1 MITASSE
8 NKDIQYAYRSIHEFF
23 DNYDFYSAVKETN
36 RIIKAAASE
45 KAWLTRRPYQPVYF
59 MEVMQPLIAAAFVLE
74 KHAGRRASCI
84 ILSETGIPD
93 LAQTQNY
100 VGRHRY
106 SNAWNC
112 MPRHLNAAQFHDPY
126 LAIRKFTAR
135 QTEGEWKQVCKDLGE
150 YALSN
155 SSVIDEYLLPEIL
168 AIRLHLLR
176 LIEACH
182 LLQVRSND
190 PRPAPPQNQ

>member
-8 NKDIQYAYRSIHEFF
+8 DKDKQYAYHSIHDFF
-23 DNYDFYSAVKETN
+23 DNYHFSAAVKETS

-45 KAWLTRRPYQPVYF
+45 KAWLTRRPYRPVYF
-59 MEVMQPLIAAAFVLE
+59 MEIMLPLVAAAFVLE
-74 KHAGRRASCI
+74 KHAGQRAACI
-84 ILSETGIPD
+84 IRSETGIPD
-93 LAQTQNY
+93 LAQTQHY

-112 MPRHLNAAQFHDPY
+112 MPRQLTAAQYHDPY

-135 QTEGEWKQVCKDLGE
+135 QTEAEWKQVCKDLGE

-155 SSVIDEYLLPEIL
+155 SSVVDEYSLPEIL
-168 AIRLHLLR
+168 TIHRHLLR

-182 LLQVRSND
+182 LLQVRSNN
-190 PRPAPPQNQ
+190 PPPPSQP